1 MRYQFNAIQWS
12 CQMIR
17 RKASKMGFYKWRVL
31 TVTLEVH
38 SLQNRG
44 SRDGISIKNVLKFR
58 KGTRRHGI
66 VCPVRRRTMSEEKK
80 GIADAENSGTAET
93 MADYARELEA
103 SFRTIR
109 EGDVISGTVI
119 DVRETGVT
127 LDLGYYAPAVIKT
140 EDLSKDPS
148 FSVLAD
154 IHVGDTLEGTVVK
167 RDDGAGNIQMSCVEA
182 AETLGWDRLKQYQE
196 EKTILKI
203 KVSESVNQ
211 GVTAY
216 VEGIRGFIPAS
227 QLALD
232 YVEDTTEFVGKT
244 LEVRVITVDSDRQK
258 LVLSAKDV
266 LKEKEA
272 ERLNHK
278 ISMIV
283 PGTVV
288 EGRVESLMPYGAFVD
303 LGDGLSGLVH
313 ISQIS
318 QKRLK
323 KPSEVLT
330 VGDTVRAVV
339 LNTKD
344 NRISLSIKAAAESA
358 EPDELEEKQAEE
370 YSSNEAVGT
379 SLGDLLKGLKL

>member
-1 MRYQFNAIQWS
+1 
-12 CQMIR
+12 
-17 RKASKMGFYKWRVL
+17 
-31 TVTLEVH
+31 
-38 SLQNRG
+38 
-44 SRDGISIKNVLKFR
+44 
-58 KGTRRHGI
+58 
-66 VCPVRRRTMSEEKK
+66 MSEEKK
-80 GIADAENSGTAET
+80 GIADAENSTTTET

-227 QLALD
+227 QLAL
-232 YVEDTTEFVGKT
+232 EFVGKT

-266 LKEKEA
+266 LKEKEV

>member
-1 MRYQFNAIQWS
+1 
-12 CQMIR
+12 
-17 RKASKMGFYKWRVL
+17 
-31 TVTLEVH
+31 
-38 SLQNRG
+38 
-44 SRDGISIKNVLKFR
+44 
-58 KGTRRHGI
+58 
-66 VCPVRRRTMSEEKK
+66 MSEEKR
-80 GIADAENSGTAET
+80 GIADAENGGTTET

-109 EGDVISGTVI
+109 DGDVISGTVI

-140 EDLSKDPS
+140 EDLSRNPS

-232 YVEDTTEFVGKT
+232 YVEVCRENAGSARDYGGFRPPEACV
-244 LEVRVITVDSDRQK
+244 VRKGRP
-258 LVLSAKDV
+258 
-266 LKEKEA
+266 
-272 ERLNHK
+272 ERK
-278 ISMIV
+278 GS
-283 PGTVV
+283 
-288 EGRVESLMPYGAFVD
+288 
-303 LGDGLSGLVH
+303 
-313 ISQIS
+313 
-318 QKRLK
+318 
-323 KPSEVLT
+323 
-330 VGDTVRAVV
+330 RAP
-339 LNTKD
+339 
-344 NRISLSIKAAAESA
+344 
-358 EPDELEEKQAEE
+358 EP
-370 YSSNEAVGT
+370 
-379 SLGDLLKGLKL
+379 

>member
-1 MRYQFNAIQWS
+1 
-12 CQMIR
+12 
-17 RKASKMGFYKWRVL
+17 
-31 TVTLEVH
+31 
-38 SLQNRG
+38 
-44 SRDGISIKNVLKFR
+44 
-58 KGTRRHGI
+58 
-66 VCPVRRRTMSEEKK
+66 MSEEKK
-80 GIADAENSGTAET
+80 GIADAENSTTTET

-272 ERLNHK
+272 ER
-278 ISMIV
+278 
-283 PGTVV
+283 P
-288 EGRVESLMPYGAFVD
+288 
-303 LGDGLSGLVH
+303 
-313 ISQIS
+313 
-318 QKRLK
+318 
-323 KPSEVLT
+323 
-330 VGDTVRAVV
+330 
-339 LNTKD
+339 
-344 NRISLSIKAAAESA
+344 
-358 EPDELEEKQAEE
+358 EP
-370 YSSNEAVGT
+370 
-379 SLGDLLKGLKL
+379 

>member
-1 MRYQFNAIQWS
+1 
-12 CQMIR
+12 
-17 RKASKMGFYKWRVL
+17 
-31 TVTLEVH
+31 
-38 SLQNRG
+38 
-44 SRDGISIKNVLKFR
+44 
-58 KGTRRHGI
+58 
-66 VCPVRRRTMSEEKK
+66 MSEEKK
-80 GIADAENSGTAET
+80 GIADAENGTTTET

-196 EKTILKI
+196 EKTILKV

-227 QLALD
+227 QLSLQ
-232 YVEDTTEFVGKT
+232 YVEELAPFQGRQ
-244 LEVRVITVDSDRQK
+244 LNVRVITVDPEKQK
-258 LVLSAKDV
+258 LVLSAKEI
-266 LKEKEA
+266 LREQEKEVHD
-272 ERLNHK
+272 HK
-278 ISMIV
+278 VAMIV
-283 PGTVV
+283 PGTILN
-288 EGRVESLMPYGAFVD
+288 GTVESLQPYGAFVA
-303 LGDGLSGLVH
+303 LQDGLSGLVH
-313 ISQIS
+313 ISQICE
-318 QKRLK
+318 KRIK
-323 KPSEVLT
+323 KPSEVLK
-330 VGDTVRAVV
+330 VGDKVKVKV
-339 LNTKD
+339 LNTND
-344 NRISLSIKAAAESA
+344 SRISLSIKAA
-358 EPDELEEKQAEE
+358 EENAQAEE
-370 YSSNEAVGT
+370 IEDTDAKQYSSGESLGT
-379 SLGDLLKGLKL
+379 SLGDLFAKLKL

>member
-1 MRYQFNAIQWS
+1 
-12 CQMIR
+12 
-17 RKASKMGFYKWRVL
+17 
-31 TVTLEVH
+31 
-38 SLQNRG
+38 
-44 SRDGISIKNVLKFR
+44 
-58 KGTRRHGI
+58 
-66 VCPVRRRTMSEEKK
+66 MSEEKR
-80 GIADAENSGTAET
+80 GIADAENGGTTET

-167 RDDGAGNIQMSCVEA
+167 RDDGAGNIQMSCEA

-266 LKEKEA
+266 LKEKEV

-344 NRISLSIKAAAESA
+344 NRISLSIKAAAENA

-370 YSSNEAVGT
+370 YSSKEAVGT

>member
-1 MRYQFNAIQWS
+1 MES
-12 CQMIR
+12 MDD
-17 RKASKMGFYKWRVL
+17 YK
-31 TVTLEVH
+31 E
-38 SLQNRG
+38 
-44 SRDGISIKNVLKFR
+44 
-58 KGTRRHGI
+58 
-66 VCPVRRRTMSEEKK
+66 
-80 GIADAENSGTAET
+80 
-93 MADYARELEA
+93 ELEA
-103 SFRTIR
+103 SLKKIR
-109 EGDVISGTVI
+109 VGDVVTGTVI
-119 DVRETGVT
+119 DVT
-127 LDLGYYAPAVIKT
+127 DDAVIVDLKAYADGVIRKD
-140 EDLSKDPS
+140 DLSEDPDFNMAEMIHPGDEITATVMATNDGEGNMVLS
-148 FSVLAD
+148 KKEANQVLAWD
-154 IHVGDTLEGTVVK
+154 KLKNMMEERTVVPVK
-167 RDDGAGNIQMSCVEA
+167 IAEIVNAGAV
-182 AETLGWDRLKQYQE
+182 
-196 EKTILKI
+196 
-203 KVSESVNQ
+203 
-211 GVTAY
+211 AY
-216 VEGIRGFIPAS
+216 LEGIRGFIPAS

-266 LKEKEA
+266 LKEKEV

-330 VGDTVRAVV
+330 VGDIVRAVV

-344 NRISLSIKAAAESA
+344 NRISLSIKAAAENA

-370 YSSNEAVGT
+370 YSSKEAVGT

>member
-1 MRYQFNAIQWS
+1 
-12 CQMIR
+12 
-17 RKASKMGFYKWRVL
+17 
-31 TVTLEVH
+31 
-38 SLQNRG
+38 
-44 SRDGISIKNVLKFR
+44 
-58 KGTRRHGI
+58 
-66 VCPVRRRTMSEEKK
+66 MSEEKR
-80 GIADAENSGTAET
+80 GIADAENGGTTET

-119 DVRETGVT
+119 DVREIGVT

-140 EDLSKDPS
+140 EDLSRDPS

-266 LKEKEA
+266 LKEKEV

-318 QKRLK
+318 
-323 KPSEVLT
+323 
-330 VGDTVRAVV
+330 
-339 LNTKD
+339 
-344 NRISLSIKAAAESA
+344 
-358 EPDELEEKQAEE
+358 
-370 YSSNEAVGT
+370 
-379 SLGDLLKGLKL
+379 

>member
-1 MRYQFNAIQWS
+1 
-12 CQMIR
+12 
-17 RKASKMGFYKWRVL
+17 
-31 TVTLEVH
+31 
-38 SLQNRG
+38 
-44 SRDGISIKNVLKFR
+44 
-58 KGTRRHGI
+58 
-66 VCPVRRRTMSEEKK
+66 MSEEKK

-266 LKEKEA
+266 LKEKEV

-288 EGRVESLMPYGAFVD
+288 EGRVESLMPYGSFVD
-303 LGDGLSGLVH
+303 LGDGFSGFVHFSQLSHMRL
-313 ISQIS
+313 I
-318 QKRLK
+318 KR
-323 KPSEVLT
+323 
-330 VGDTVRAVV
+330 
-339 LNTKD
+339 
-344 NRISLSIKAAAESA
+344 
-358 EPDELEEKQAEE
+358 
-370 YSSNEAVGT
+370 
-379 SLGDLLKGLKL
+379 

>member
-1 MRYQFNAIQWS
+1 
-12 CQMIR
+12 
-17 RKASKMGFYKWRVL
+17 
-31 TVTLEVH
+31 
-38 SLQNRG
+38 
-44 SRDGISIKNVLKFR
+44 
-58 KGTRRHGI
+58 
-66 VCPVRRRTMSEEKK
+66 MSEEKK
-80 GIADAENSGTAET
+80 GIADAENSTTTET

-140 EDLSKDPS
+140 EDLSRNPS

-266 LKEKEA
+266 LKEKEV

-283 PGTVV
+283 PGTV
-288 EGRVESLMPYGAFVD
+288 VD

>member
-1 MRYQFNAIQWS
+1 
-12 CQMIR
+12 
-17 RKASKMGFYKWRVL
+17 
-31 TVTLEVH
+31 
-38 SLQNRG
+38 
-44 SRDGISIKNVLKFR
+44 
-58 KGTRRHGI
+58 
-66 VCPVRRRTMSEEKK
+66 MSEEKK
-80 GIADAENSGTAET
+80 GIADAENSTTTET

-318 QKRLK
+318 LKRIK
-323 KPSEVLT
+323 SPADVLN
-330 VGDTVRAVV
+330 VGDEVTVKIIGI
-339 LNTKD
+339 KD
-344 NRISLSIKAAAESA
+344 GKISLSMKALLNDNASEDEEVVAETDA
-358 EPDELEEKQAEE
+358 E
-370 YSSNEAVGT
+370 
-379 SLGDLLKGLKL
+379 

>member
-1 MRYQFNAIQWS
+1 
-12 CQMIR
+12 
-17 RKASKMGFYKWRVL
+17 
-31 TVTLEVH
+31 
-38 SLQNRG
+38 
-44 SRDGISIKNVLKFR
+44 
-58 KGTRRHGI
+58 
-66 VCPVRRRTMSEEKK
+66 MSEEKR
-80 GIADAENSGTAET
+80 GIADAENGGTTET

-140 EDLSKDPS
+140 EDLSKDPW
-148 FSVLAD
+148 FSVL
-154 IHVGDTLEGTVVK
+154 VGDTLEGTVVK

-266 LKEKEA
+266 LKEKEV

>member
-1 MRYQFNAIQWS
+1 
-12 CQMIR
+12 
-17 RKASKMGFYKWRVL
+17 
-31 TVTLEVH
+31 
-38 SLQNRG
+38 
-44 SRDGISIKNVLKFR
+44 
-58 KGTRRHGI
+58 
-66 VCPVRRRTMSEEKK
+66 MSEEKK
-80 GIADAENSGTAET
+80 GIADAENSGTTET

-140 EDLSKDPS
+140 EDLSRDPS

-266 LKEKEA
+266 LKEG
-272 ERLNHK
+272 
-278 ISMIV
+278 S
-283 PGTVV
+283 
-288 EGRVESLMPYGAFVD
+288 
-303 LGDGLSGLVH
+303 
-313 ISQIS
+313 
-318 QKRLK
+318 
-323 KPSEVLT
+323 
-330 VGDTVRAVV
+330 RAP
-339 LNTKD
+339 
-344 NRISLSIKAAAESA
+344 
-358 EPDELEEKQAEE
+358 EP
-370 YSSNEAVGT
+370 
-379 SLGDLLKGLKL
+379 